1 MSQRLPLR
9 RAVWGALTVFVG
21 AMLALT
27 GYTLAQLHR
36 NAIESGLAL
45 SESKTRNF
53 EDYLTQSLQVTALA
67 AAFVE
72 PHESGGIDV
81 RGMQPLL
88 KTALHQAPHLR
99 SVSLTDATGRIV
111 VSSNP
116 ANVGVTV
123 NLEDFL
129 PHVADSIGIL
139 RIGRPWSGRDFGDG
153 VPTTFEGQ
161 AAQTLQHVV
170 PLLQSLSVNGEE
182 YHFLVALNPD
192 FFINHILQT
201 FDADQGH
208 VAVFRYDGTLLMD
221 SDLDARVGSLNE
233 FAAHGLNLS
242 ENESGEFELDSDQ
255 HGRVLMAYRAS
266 RLYPLVIVTHYQR
279 EHALEGWQRQ
289 TKTLLGVVIPT
300 LLAVCL
306 LAFWFYRRQM
316 QHLAL
321 QEISQR
327 QQQIS
332 ATVFDT
338 SDQAIIITSADAQ
351 IVSVNAAFTRI
362 TGYSSDEVLGQN
374 PRFLNSGV
382 QKKAFYEQLWCELLE
397 NGIWNGELVNQR
409 KDGALYDTY
418 LTLTVSHDARGQL
431 QHLIGVSSDITQ
443 RKQAEAA
450 LREATS
456 MAQAANLAKS
466 RFLATMSH
474 EIRTPMNGVL
484 GMAQLLLMPGLSEA
498 ERRDYA
504 GTILSSGQTL
514 LALLNDILDLSK
526 IEAGQLQLDATVF
539 EPETLLREA
548 SLLFAGSAQAK
559 GLQLQ
564 QQWKGPIGQRY
575 RGDSHR
581 LRQMLSNLVGNA
593 IKFTRIGHIH
603 IEGIERQRDQDSAV
617 LEFSVTDSGI
627 GIPPEQMNLLFQPF
641 SQTDS
646 STTRE
651 FGGTGLGLSIVSNLA
666 KAMGGDVGVT
676 SELGKGSRFWFQVR
690 VNIASDEEVGDQLPL
705 SAHNGAP
712 HSSFSGHLLVAEDN
726 PVNAMVIESLLK
738 KLGTTMTL
746 AKNGQQVVEA
756 ITRHDALAFDL
767 ILMDL
772 QMPTLDGYGATQQ
785 VRQWEVANGRRHV
798 PIIALTADAFEE
810 DRQRCLAVGM
820 DDFLTK
826 PISVTALT
834 ATLSRWL
841 IESPSNTPPLLAL
854 KSLDYAAFEMLLSEI
869 KPLLQNNKFAAINRF
884 HQIQALVAGTAIEA
898 DIDALAAHLHRMR
911 FDLVSEGLLAIE
923 EKLAE

>member
-1 MSQRLPLR
+1 MNQRLPLR
-9 RAVWGALTVFVG
+9 LAVWGALTVFVG

-27 GYTLAQLHR
+27 GYALAQLHQ
-36 NAIESGLAL
+36 NAITTGLDVAA
-45 SESKTRNF
+45 SKSRNF

-67 AAFVE
+67 VAFVE

-81 RGMQPLL
+81 RSMQPLL

-123 NLEDFL
+123 NLDDFL
-129 PHVADSIGIL
+129 PQVADSIGVL

-161 AAQTLQHVV
+161 AVQAVQHVV
-170 PLLQSLSVNGEE
+170 PLLQSLSVNGEK

-201 FDADQGH
+201 FDADQGYM
-208 VAVFRYDGTLLMD
+208 AVFRYDGTRLMD
-221 SDLDARVGSLNE
+221 TDLDARVGSPNI
-233 FAAHGLNLS
+233 FTAHELNLS
-242 ENESGEFELDSDQ
+242 ESESGEFELDSDS

-266 RLYPLVIVTHYQR
+266 RLYPLVIVTQYQR
-279 EHALEGWQRQ
+279 EYALAGWQRQ
-289 TKTLLGVVIPT
+289 TNTLLGVVIPT

-306 LAFWFYRRQM
+306 LTFWFYRRQI

-321 QEISQR
+321 QAISQR

-332 ATVFDT
+332 ATVFDS
-338 SDQAIIITSADAQ
+338 SDQAIIITGPDAN
-351 IVSVNAAFTRI
+351 IISVNAAFTRI
-362 TGYSSDEVLGQN
+362 TGYSSAEVLGLN

-382 QKKAFYEQLWCELLE
+382 QKKAFYEQLWYALLE
-397 NGIWNGELVNQR
+397 HGIWHGELVNQR

-418 LTLTVSHDARGQL
+418 LTLTVSHDERGHV
-431 QHLIGVSSDITQ
+431 QHLIGVSSDITK

-450 LREATS
+450 LREAMS
-456 MAQAANLAKS
+456 MAQTANLAKS

-504 GTILSSGQTL
+504 ETILSSGQTL

-539 EPETLLREA
+539 EPETLLHEA
-548 SLLFAGSAQAK
+548 SVLFSGSAQAK
-559 GLQLQ
+559 VLQLQ
-564 QQWKGPIGQRY
+564 QQWRGPIGQRY

-593 IKFTRIGHIH
+593 IKFTRVGHIH
-603 IEGIERQRDQDSAV
+603 IEGMERQREHDSAV

-627 GIPPEQMNLLFQPF
+627 GIPPEQMHLLFQPF
-641 SQTDS
+641 SQADS

-690 VNIASDEEVGDQLPL
+690 VSVACDEELGDQLSM
-705 SAHNGAP
+705 SAQNGAP
-712 HSSFSGHLLVAEDN
+712 HSLFSGHLLVAEDN
-726 PVNAMVIESLLK
+726 PVNVMVIESLLK

-746 AKNGQQVVEA
+746 AKNGQEVVDA

-772 QMPTLDGYGATQQ
+772 QMPTLDGYGATEQ
-785 VRQWEVANGRRHV
+785 VRQWEVANGRRRV

-834 ATLSRWL
+834 STLSRWL
-841 IESPSNTPPLLAL
+841 IESASSTPPLLAL
-854 KSLDYAAFEMLLSEI
+854 KSLDFAAFETLLNEI
-869 KPLLQNNKFAAINRF
+869 KPLLQNNKYAAVNCF
-884 HQIQALVAGTAIEA
+884 HRIQTLVAGTAVA
-898 DIDALAAHLHRMR
+898 GDIDNLAAHLHQMR
-911 FDLVSEGLLAIE
+911 FDLVLDGLLALDK
-923 EKLAE
+923 KLAE